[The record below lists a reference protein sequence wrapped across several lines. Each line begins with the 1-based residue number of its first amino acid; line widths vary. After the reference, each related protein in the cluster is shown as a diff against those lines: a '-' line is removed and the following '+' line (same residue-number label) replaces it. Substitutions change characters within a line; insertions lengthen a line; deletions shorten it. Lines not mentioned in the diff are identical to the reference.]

1 VINLKD
7 VGLNFIILSP
17 FIFHMEF
24 IALFIAIFTYL
35 MIALRSITKIPPWA
49 SMFFGGVLM
58 IVTGVI
64 SVDQAYSS
72 INLDVII
79 FLITIFTF
87 SSALEISGFLRYLAY
102 KLVMKYRQ
110 PRKII
115 FFILLYSG
123 LLSNLVTNDGV
134 ASSWTPVMLEA
145 SKAMN
150 MDELPFLYT
159 LAFGVTIGS
168 VMMPT
173 GNPQNLLI
181 LLEAHVPFLIFIGI
195 LIVPTFVNLILSYL
209 VIVFLFKD
217 KLKNVIIDDIEPV
230 EIKDRRLAY
239 QSLILLMTTVLLFLA
254 LSALR
259 IDIVLG
265 SLVTSSILLFMSKER
280 RNIIQRIDWSTIL
293 FFIGLFIFTEGL
305 FQGGVI
311 NLLYRFIPP
320 PTDVLTIMVSSI
332 ALSQVLSNVPL
343 VAIYIP
349 EMQQL
354 GVASIINWLSL
365 AAGSTIAG
373 NFTILGAASNVII
386 SEASE
391 IRGGKSFNFFE
402 FMKYATPVLL
412 VNFTALYLFIS
423 LAGTALIQLLA
434 ASH

>member
-1 VINLKD
+1 MINLKD

-181 LLEAHVPFLIFIGI
+181 LLEAHVPFLNIYRNTNR
-195 LIVPTFVNLILSYL
+195 P
-209 VIVFLFKD
+209 
-217 KLKNVIIDDIEPV
+217 DI
-230 EIKDRRLAY
+230 R
-239 QSLILLMTTVLLFLA
+239 
-254 LSALR
+254 
-259 IDIVLG
+259 
-265 SLVTSSILLFMSKER
+265 
-280 RNIIQRIDWSTIL
+280 
-293 FFIGLFIFTEGL
+293 
-305 FQGGVI
+305 
-311 NLLYRFIPP
+311 
-320 PTDVLTIMVSSI
+320 
-332 ALSQVLSNVPL
+332 
-343 VAIYIP
+343 
-349 EMQQL
+349 
-354 GVASIINWLSL
+354 
-365 AAGSTIAG
+365 
-373 NFTILGAASNVII
+373 
-386 SEASE
+386 
-391 IRGGKSFNFFE
+391 
-402 FMKYATPVLL
+402 
-412 VNFTALYLFIS
+412 
-423 LAGTALIQLLA
+423 
-434 ASH
+434 